1 MDHRLHSKQRA
12 SVAPSPQDRDANLLD
27 SWKEIAAYLDRR
39 IRTAQRWEK
48 REGLPVHRH
57 IHSKASSVY
66 AFKHEVD
73 AWRHSRRQPVS
84 EPASKSEDS
93 HSATA
98 ALQAALLTP
107 ARLSARSLAG
117 PQHAANEASS
127 LHSLPK
133 RQRIRVC
140 LFIQWREEPDANLP
154 PNNSSPGGGTIH

>member
-1 MDHRLHSKQRA
+1 MDHRLDSKQRSPVA
-12 SVAPSPQDRDANLLD
+12 SPLHRDANLLD

-73 AWRHSRRQPVS
+73 AWRQSRRQPVS
-84 EPASKSEDS
+84 DPASKSENSDR
-93 HSATA
+93 ATE
-98 ALQAALLTP
+98 ALQAARLTP
-107 ARLSARSLAG
+107 ARISARSLAW

-127 LHSLPK
+127 LHSLQK
-133 RQRIRVC
+133 RQRIRVF
-140 LFIQWREEPDANLP
+140 LYIQWREEPDANLP
-154 PNNSSPGGGTIH
+154 PNHSSPGGGTIH